1 MRLARVIN
9 NSAALFSLDILSKAM
24 PLLVFPVMVRALGPQ
39 SYGKLGFATAAS
51 GFFGLLA
58 SPGFSTYATRE
69 ASRDPAQLA
78 FLVRHVLGAR
88 ITFAIGSYAI
98 LAIFTFTLAP
108 KDFST
113 RGLLLLTGLA
123 FLINSVDTQWIY
135 TARSRMWMVALRGAV
150 GQVLYGALILL
161 FVRRPSDVWIAP
173 VSSAFALIVG
183 ALLIWFP
190 ARREFQIP
198 APVIAPRMWRG
209 FLPVCFIMGL
219 ASMMSMIYDQIDT
232 VMLRYLRTET
242 EVGVYVA
249 SYRMM
254 TIAMSFTFILGQV
267 FFPLLSST
275 SGGDDANQQRYL
287 RWLGR
292 GTVGLAVPI
301 AVGGFILAT
310 PLTRLVLGAQYSG
323 TSVLFRWLMLT
334 VVAGPLASYFGAQLI
349 PHAREKKYL
358 WSVVAGAAANVVL
371 NLVFIPR
378 FGALAA
384 VFTTA
389 ISQASV
395 AVLNAYFTRDLPRP
409 SLFNALGLSLAASGW
424 MAAAVLLA
432 RSFFAWHVLILV
444 AVGAATY
451 AAVYWGGLM
460 LWNRTRATSP

>member
-58 SPGFSTYATRE
+58 SPGFSMYATRE
-69 ASRDPAQLA
+69 ASRDPGRVA
-78 FLVRHVLGAR
+78 FLVQHVLGAR
-88 ITFAIGSYAI
+88 ITFAIGSYAL
-98 LAIFTFTLAP
+98 LALFTFTLAP
-108 KDFST
+108 HDVST
-113 RGLLLLTGLA
+113 RMLLLLAGLT
-123 FLINSVDTQWIY
+123 FLINSVDAQWIY
-135 TARSRMWMVALRGAV
+135 TARSRMWMVAMRGAV
-150 GQVLYGALILL
+150 GQVIYGALILL
-161 FVRRPSDVWIAP
+161 FVRKPSDVWIAP
-173 VSSAFALIVG
+173 VSG
-183 ALLIWFP
+183 ALALVLGAVLIWWP

-198 APVIAPRMWRG
+198 APMIVPSMWRG
-209 FLPVCFIMGL
+209 FLPVCLIMGL
-219 ASMMSMIYDQIDT
+219 ASTMSMIYDQIDT

-254 TIAMSFTFILGQV
+254 TVAMSFTAILGQV

-275 SGGDDANQQRYL
+275 SGGDDASQQRYM

-310 PLTRLVLGAQYSG
+310 PLTRLVLGTQYPG
-323 TSVLFRWLMLT
+323 TGVLFRWLMLT

-349 PHAREKKYL
+349 PHARERKYL
-358 WSVVAGAAANVVL
+358 WAVIAGAAANVVL

-378 FGALAA
+378 YGALAA

-395 AVLNAYFTRDLPRP
+395 AAVSAYFTRDLR
-409 SLFNALGLSLAASGW
+409 STNLVKALGLSVTASGL
-424 MAAAVLLA
+424 MAATILLV
-432 RSFFAWHVLILV
+432 RSMFSWHVLILV
-444 AVGAATY
+444 AFGAAVY
-451 AAVYWGGLM
+451 AAVYWGGLA
-460 LWNRTRATSP
+460 LWRYRQT